1 MPQGKGTYGSKVG
14 RPKKSLLTGSQK
26 TLPEGLKKRIM
37 AAKER
42 RKRMPKGQSPNDRIN
57 ARYSLLSK
65 QLESMP
71 EDYSMVT
78 KLRRKVKEFLG
89 TSDGQMVTSMKRENL
104 LKKVKKLESAASEKF
119 RSQMNISEEQDG
131 G

>member
-1 MPQGKGTYGSKVG
+1 
-14 RPKKSLLTGSQK
+14 
-26 TLPEGLKKRIM
+26 
-37 AAKER
+37 
-42 RKRMPKGQSPNDRIN
+42 MPKGQSPRDRMN

-65 QLESMP
+65 QLESTP

-104 LKKVKKLESAASEKF
+104 LKKVKKMEKTSAERF
-119 RSQMNISEEQDG
+119 RSQKNISEEQDG

>member
-1 MPQGKGTYGSKVG
+1 
-14 RPKKSLLTGSQK
+14 
-26 TLPEGLKKRIM
+26 
-37 AAKER
+37 
-42 RKRMPKGQSPNDRIN
+42 MPKGGSPRDKIN

-71 EDYSMVT
+71 EDYSIVT

-104 LKKVKKLESAASEKF
+104 LKKVKKMESEAGQKF
-119 RSQMNISEEQDG
+119 RSQKNISEAQDG
-131 G
+131 S

>member
-1 MPQGKGTYGSKVG
+1 
-14 RPKKSLLTGSQK
+14 
-26 TLPEGLKKRIM
+26 
-37 AAKER
+37 
-42 RKRMPKGQSPNDRIN
+42 MPKGQSPRDRMN

-65 QLESMP
+65 QLEDMP

-89 TSDGQMVTSMKRENL
+89 TSDGQMVTSLKRENL
-104 LKKVKKLESAASEKF
+104 LKKVKKMEKTSSERF
-119 RSQMNISEEQDG
+119 RSQKNISEEQDG

>member
-1 MPQGKGTYGSKVG
+1 
-14 RPKKSLLTGSQK
+14 
-26 TLPEGLKKRIM
+26 
-37 AAKER
+37 
-42 RKRMPKGQSPNDRIN
+42 MPKGQSPRDRMN

-65 QLESMP
+65 QLESTP

-104 LKKVKKLESAASEKF
+104 LKKVKKMEKTSAEGF
-119 RSQMNISEEQDG
+119 RSQKNISEEQNG

>member
-1 MPQGKGTYGSKVG
+1 
-14 RPKKSLLTGSQK
+14 
-26 TLPEGLKKRIM
+26 
-37 AAKER
+37 
-42 RKRMPKGQSPNDRIN
+42 MPKGQSPRDRIN

-71 EDYSMVT
+71 EDYSIVT

-104 LKKVKKLESAASEKF
+104 LKKVKKMESEAGQKF
-119 RSQMNISEEQDG
+119 RSQKNISEEQNG

>member
-1 MPQGKGTYGSKVG
+1 
-14 RPKKSLLTGSQK
+14 
-26 TLPEGLKKRIM
+26 
-37 AAKER
+37 
-42 RKRMPKGQSPNDRIN
+42 MPKGGSPRDKIN

-65 QLESMP
+65 QLENMP

-89 TSDGQMVTSMKRENL
+89 TSDGQMVTSLKRENL

-119 RSQMNISEEQDG
+119 RSQKNISEEQDG

>member
-1 MPQGKGTYGSKVG
+1 
-14 RPKKSLLTGSQK
+14 
-26 TLPEGLKKRIM
+26 
-37 AAKER
+37 
-42 RKRMPKGQSPNDRIN
+42 MPKGQSPNDRIN

-104 LKKVKKLESAASEKF
+104 LKKVKKMESEAGQKF
-119 RSQMNISEEQDG
+119 RSQKNISEAQG
-131 G
+131 GS

>member
-1 MPQGKGTYGSKVG
+1 
-14 RPKKSLLTGSQK
+14 
-26 TLPEGLKKRIM
+26 
-37 AAKER
+37 
-42 RKRMPKGQSPNDRIN
+42 MPKGQSPNDRIN

-104 LKKVKKLESAASEKF
+104 LKKVKKMEKTSAERF
-119 RSQMNISEEQDG
+119 RSQKNISEEQNG

>member
-1 MPQGKGTYGSKVG
+1 
-14 RPKKSLLTGSQK
+14 
-26 TLPEGLKKRIM
+26 
-37 AAKER
+37 
-42 RKRMPKGQSPNDRIN
+42 MPKGQSPNDRIN

-104 LKKVKKLESAASEKF
+104 LKKVKKMESEAGQKF
-119 RSQMNISEEQDG
+119 RSKKNVEEEQDNSG
-131 G
+131 YEPI

>member
-1 MPQGKGTYGSKVG
+1 
-14 RPKKSLLTGSQK
+14 
-26 TLPEGLKKRIM
+26 
-37 AAKER
+37 
-42 RKRMPKGQSPNDRIN
+42 MPKGQSPRDRMN

-65 QLESMP
+65 QLETMP

-89 TSDGQMVTSMKRENL
+89 TSDGQMVTSLKRENL
-104 LKKVKKLESAASEKF
+104 LKKVKKMEKTSSERF
-119 RSQMNISEEQDG
+119 RSQKNISEEQDG

>member
-1 MPQGKGTYGSKVG
+1 
-14 RPKKSLLTGSQK
+14 
-26 TLPEGLKKRIM
+26 
-37 AAKER
+37 
-42 RKRMPKGQSPNDRIN
+42 MPKGQSPRDRMN

-65 QLESMP
+65 QLESTP

-104 LKKVKKLESAASEKF
+104 LRKVKKMEKTSAERF
-119 RSQMNISEEQDG
+119 RSQKNISEEQNG

>member
-1 MPQGKGTYGSKVG
+1 
-14 RPKKSLLTGSQK
+14 
-26 TLPEGLKKRIM
+26 
-37 AAKER
+37 
-42 RKRMPKGQSPNDRIN
+42 MPKGQSPNDRIN

-71 EDYSMVT
+71 KDYSMVT

-89 TSDGQMVTSMKRENL
+89 TSDGQMVTSVKRENL
-104 LKKVKKLESAASEKF
+104 LKKVKKMESTVSEKF
-119 RSQMNISEEQDG
+119 RSQRNISEEQNG

>member
-1 MPQGKGTYGSKVG
+1 
-14 RPKKSLLTGSQK
+14 
-26 TLPEGLKKRIM
+26 
-37 AAKER
+37 
-42 RKRMPKGQSPNDRIN
+42 MPKGGSPRDKIN

-65 QLESMP
+65 QLESMS

-104 LKKVKKLESAASEKF
+104 LKKVKKMEKTSAERF
-119 RSQMNISEEQDG
+119 RSQKNISEEQNG

>member
-1 MPQGKGTYGSKVG
+1 
-14 RPKKSLLTGSQK
+14 
-26 TLPEGLKKRIM
+26 
-37 AAKER
+37 
-42 RKRMPKGQSPNDRIN
+42 MPKGQSPRDRMN

-104 LKKVKKLESAASEKF
+104 LKKVKKMEKTSSERF
-119 RSQMNISEEQDG
+119 RSQKNISEEQDG

>member
-1 MPQGKGTYGSKVG
+1 
-14 RPKKSLLTGSQK
+14 
-26 TLPEGLKKRIM
+26 
-37 AAKER
+37 
-42 RKRMPKGQSPNDRIN
+42 MPKGQSPRNRMN

-89 TSDGQMVTSMKRENL
+89 TSDGQMVTSVKRENL
-104 LKKVKKLESAASEKF
+104 LKKVKKMESTVSEKF
-119 RSQMNISEEQDG
+119 RSQRNISEEQNG

>member
-1 MPQGKGTYGSKVG
+1 
-14 RPKKSLLTGSQK
+14 
-26 TLPEGLKKRIM
+26 
-37 AAKER
+37 
-42 RKRMPKGQSPNDRIN
+42 MPKGQSPNDRIN

-89 TSDGQMVTSMKRENL
+89 TSDGQMVTSMKRKNL
-104 LKKVKKLESAASEKF
+104 LKKVKKMESEASQKF
-119 RSQMNISEEQDG
+119 RSKKNVEEEQDNSG
-131 G
+131 YEPI

>member
-1 MPQGKGTYGSKVG
+1 
-14 RPKKSLLTGSQK
+14 
-26 TLPEGLKKRIM
+26 M
-37 AAKER
+37 A
-42 RKRMPKGQSPNDRIN
+42 KGQSPRDRMN

-65 QLESMP
+65 QLESTP

-104 LKKVKKLESAASEKF
+104 LKKVKKMEKTSAERF
-119 RSQMNISEEQDG
+119 RSQKNISEEQNG

>member
-1 MPQGKGTYGSKVG
+1 
-14 RPKKSLLTGSQK
+14 
-26 TLPEGLKKRIM
+26 
-37 AAKER
+37 
-42 RKRMPKGQSPNDRIN
+42 MPKGQSPRNRMN

-71 EDYSMVT
+71 KDYSMVT

-89 TSDGQMVTSMKRENL
+89 TSDGQMVTSVKRENL
-104 LKKVKKLESAASEKF
+104 LKKVKKMESTVSEKF
-119 RSQMNISEEQDG
+119 RSQRNISEEQNG

>member
-1 MPQGKGTYGSKVG
+1 
-14 RPKKSLLTGSQK
+14 
-26 TLPEGLKKRIM
+26 
-37 AAKER
+37 
-42 RKRMPKGQSPNDRIN
+42 MPKGQSPLDRMN

-65 QLESMP
+65 QLETMP

-89 TSDGQMVTSMKRENL
+89 TSDGQMVTSLKRENL
-104 LKKVKKLESAASEKF
+104 LKKVKKMEKTSSERF
-119 RSQMNISEEQDG
+119 SSQKNISEEQDG

>member
-1 MPQGKGTYGSKVG
+1 
-14 RPKKSLLTGSQK
+14 
-26 TLPEGLKKRIM
+26 
-37 AAKER
+37 
-42 RKRMPKGQSPNDRIN
+42 MPKGQSPRDRMN

-65 QLESMP
+65 QLESTP

-104 LKKVKKLESAASEKF
+104 LKKVKKMEKTSSERF
-119 RSQMNISEEQDG
+119 RSQKNISEEQDG

>member
-1 MPQGKGTYGSKVG
+1 
-14 RPKKSLLTGSQK
+14 
-26 TLPEGLKKRIM
+26 
-37 AAKER
+37 
-42 RKRMPKGQSPNDRIN
+42 MPKGQSPNDRIN

-71 EDYSMVT
+71 EDYSIVT

-89 TSDGQMVTSMKRENL
+89 TSDGQMVTSVKRENL
-104 LKKVKKLESAASEKF
+104 LKKVKKMESTVSEKF
-119 RSQMNISEEQDG
+119 RSQRNISEEQNG

>member
-1 MPQGKGTYGSKVG
+1 
-14 RPKKSLLTGSQK
+14 
-26 TLPEGLKKRIM
+26 
-37 AAKER
+37 
-42 RKRMPKGQSPNDRIN
+42 MPKGQSPRDRMN

-65 QLESMP
+65 QLESTP

-89 TSDGQMVTSMKRENL
+89 TSDGQLVTSLKRENL
-104 LKKVKKLESAASEKF
+104 LKKVKKMEKTSAERF
-119 RSQMNISEEQDG
+119 RSQKNISEEQDG

>member
-1 MPQGKGTYGSKVG
+1 
-14 RPKKSLLTGSQK
+14 
-26 TLPEGLKKRIM
+26 
-37 AAKER
+37 
-42 RKRMPKGQSPNDRIN
+42 MPKGQSPRNRMN

-71 EDYSMVT
+71 KDYSMVT

-89 TSDGQMVTSMKRENL
+89 TSGGQMVTSVKRENL
-104 LKKVKKLESAASEKF
+104 LKKVKKMESTVSEKF
-119 RSQMNISEEQDG
+119 RSQRNISEEQNG

>member
-1 MPQGKGTYGSKVG
+1 
-14 RPKKSLLTGSQK
+14 
-26 TLPEGLKKRIM
+26 
-37 AAKER
+37 
-42 RKRMPKGQSPNDRIN
+42 MPKGQSPRDRMN

-65 QLESMP
+65 QLETMP

-89 TSDGQMVTSMKRENL
+89 TSDGQMVTSLKRENF
-104 LKKVKKLESAASEKF
+104 LKKVKKMEKTSSERF
-119 RSQMNISEEQDG
+119 RSQKNISEEQDG

>member
-1 MPQGKGTYGSKVG
+1 
-14 RPKKSLLTGSQK
+14 
-26 TLPEGLKKRIM
+26 
-37 AAKER
+37 
-42 RKRMPKGQSPNDRIN
+42 MPKGQSPRDRMN

-104 LKKVKKLESAASEKF
+104 LKKVKKMEKTSAERF
-119 RSQMNISEEQDG
+119 RSQKNISEEQNG